1 MEWVGKYIQEII
13 EKKEGK
19 KVIIYGAGK
28 AAKII
33 LNLCQGNDIE
43 IESFCVTNLNQ
54 NESMIKNIPV
64 QQINTL
70 KLNPDDVLF
79 LIGVRERG
87 KQKIKEILEDE
98 GYFNYIKTPE
108 NIFEY
113 EEWEFN
119 RKRRPALE
127 ITPKIGCCVSCK
139 YCPQNLLLNEY
150 FRENKVR
157 KSQLD
162 FKEYKYILDKLP
174 RNTLIEWAGFVEPF
188 LNEAAAD
195 MMLYTQEMGFE
206 QTLFTTLVGMK
217 EEDFEKIRN
226 IPFKIVCL
234 HTPDKYGYAK
244 ISLTPDY
251 LKMFEKVVQAKNA
264 LGDSFV
270 TTANCQSIPHPAI
283 LPLTTGKLKI
293 YTELS
298 DRAGILDSEESQ
310 EIAHF
315 NKTGPIWCDRAEAL
329 NHNVLL
335 PDGTVVLCCNDFGLR
350 HVLGNLLTDN
360 YEEIMKSKVM
370 RKVKCALRTD
380 NHIPVIC
387 RKCIYAKE
395 LLHENEI

>member
-1 MEWVGKYIQEII
+1 MEWVEKYIQEII

-33 LNLCQGNDIE
+33 LNLCQSNDIK
-43 IESFCVTNLNQ
+43 IESFCVTNLEQ

-64 QQINTL
+64 RQINSL
-70 KLNPDDVLF
+70 RFSPDETLF
-79 LIGVRERG
+79 LIGVKERG
-87 KQKIKEILEDE
+87 KHKIKEILEDA

-113 EEWEFN
+113 EEWEFH

-127 ITPKIGCCVSCK
+127 ITPKIGCCVNCK

-150 FRENKVR
+150 YKENKRR
-157 KSQLD
+157 KSEISFD
-162 FKEYKYILDKLP
+162 EYKYILDKLP

-188 LNEAAAD
+188 LNKAAAD

-217 EEDFEKIRN
+217 EEDFEKIRK
-226 IPFKIVCL
+226 IPFKVVCL
-234 HTPDKYGYAK
+234 HTPDKHGYAK
-244 ISLTPDY
+244 IPVTPSY
-251 LKMFEKVVQAKNA
+251 IKLFEKIMQAKNV

-270 TTANCQSIPHPAI
+270 TTANCQSVPHPAI
-283 LPLTTGKLKI
+283 LPITAGRLKI

-298 DRAGILDSEESQ
+298 DRAGTLDDDENHEMV
-310 EIAHF
+310 HF
-315 NKTGPIWCDRAEAL
+315 NKIGQIWCDRAEAL

-335 PDGTVVLCCNDFGLR
+335 PDGTVILCCNDFGLQ
-350 HVLGNLLTDN
+350 HVLGNLLTDD
-360 YEEIMKSKVM
+360 YEQIMKSEMM
-370 RKVKCALRTD
+370 RKVKLALMIDER
-380 NHIPVIC
+380 IPVIC
-387 RKCIYAKE
+387 RHCIYAKE
-395 LLHENEI
+395 MS